1 MARLLFIF
9 GTRPEIIKL
18 APVIL
23 ECHRRR
29 IDLEIVHT
37 GQHKELAQEMLEHF
51 GIVPDHFLEVMK
63 PDQSLSGVTATILA
77 KLQKIIKPKAFDMVI
92 VQGDTT
98 SVFCGAL
105 SAFYSKIPVAHVEA
119 GLRTDD
125 RYSPFPEEI
134 NRRLASNLATLH
146 FAPTPRAQQALI
158 KESIAGNRIFVTG
171 NTVIDALKWSL
182 QQPLS
187 LNDELKSFFATNKRT
202 ILVTTHRRENFG
214 EPHRQVF
221 LALLA
226 LLEKFSDLQILFPLH
241 LNPNVRD
248 RAMEMLQKHPR
259 IKLVPPLGYMDF
271 IQTMQLAT
279 IIMTDSG
286 GVQEE
291 APSLNK
297 PVIVLRESTERP
309 EGVAA
314 GCLKLAGTN
323 KEKIIETVSSLL
335 ADKCAYQKMA
345 QAGNPFGDGK
355 ASVKIVDQCL
365 NFLKKRS

>member
-1 MARLLFIF
+1 
-9 GTRPEIIKL
+9 
-18 APVIL
+18 
-23 ECHRRR
+23 
-29 IDLEIVHT
+29 
-37 GQHKELAQEMLEHF
+37 
-51 GIVPDHFLEVMK
+51 
-63 PDQSLSGVTATILA
+63 
-77 KLQKIIKPKAFDMVI
+77 MVI

-98 SVFCGAL
+98 SVFCGSL

-146 FAPTPRAQQALI
+146 FAPTPKARQALI
-158 KESIAGNRIFVTG
+158 KESIAADHIYITG

-182 QQPLS
+182 QKPPS
-187 LNDELKSFFATNKRT
+187 LNNELKDFLAANKRT

-214 EPHRQVF
+214 EPHQQVF

-226 LLEKFSDLQILFPLH
+226 LLEKFADLQILFPLH
-241 LNPNVRD
+241 LNPNVRN
-248 RAMEMLQKHPR
+248 RAIEMLQKHPR

-271 IQTMQLAT
+271 IQAMQLAT
-279 IIMTDSG
+279 IILTDSG

-309 EGVAA
+309 EGVIA
-314 GCLKLAGTN
+314 GCSKLTGTN
-323 KEKIIETVSSLL
+323 KEKIIETVSTLL
-335 ADKCAYQKMA
+335 SDKCAYEKMA
-345 QAGNPFGDGK
+345 QARNPFGDGK

-365 NFLKKRS
+365 NFLKNETSQAPV